1 MQQSEKIIIGV
12 TKVNLAK
19 IQVSNGSMVRR
30 ITRNI
35 KIKIRTVNNGT
46 VTPVVD
52 AITSAPV
59 VTENSG
65 NQEDNNKQ
73 NRNNRQKSAH
83 RNN

>member
-73 NRNNRQKSAH
+73 NRSNR
-83 RNN
+83 